1 MKPGTMSFSVERLP
15 FEYFAFQD
23 HITQETMEVMRVM
36 KEDVYFEYCLI
47 GTRNGWYMQDYL
59 DRLILT
65 VAQSG
70 IQKYWLM
77 VTTYAQLNPSVQ
89 ESISLSNSHRGGEA
103 NPLELG
109 RVAGIFLL
117 LGFGFAFSGLVFVG
131 EVLLG
136 KCCRC
141 RK

>member
-1 MKPGTMSFSVERLP
+1 
-15 FEYFAFQD
+15 
-23 HITQETMEVMRVM
+23 M

-47 GTRNGWYMQDYL
+47 ATRNGWYMKDYL
-59 DRLILT
+59 DQLILT

-77 VTTYAQLNPSVQ
+77 VTTYEQLNPSVQ
-89 ESISLSNSHRGGEA
+89 QSISLSNSHRGGEA

-109 RVAGIFLL
+109 RVAGIFFL
-117 LGFGFAFSGLVFVG
+117 LGFGLAFAGLVFFA
-131 EVLLG
+131 EVFLG

-141 RK
+141 KK